1 MNRALVV
8 SGGGSK
14 GAFAVGA
21 IRKLQQQYT
30 GLAYTHFVG
39 TSTGSLIVPLAAI
52 GELDLLEQLYTTVKT
67 SDIITK
73 FNIGDRLNTHSI
85 FDSTPLWNL
94 ITTYYDDA
102 RCQQLLNGSTKVYI
116 ATTCLQSSQLVIY
129 TTDPA
134 PEPVKHYEIISLTS
148 PDHLRK
154 AILASASQPV
164 FMPPVK
170 VDKNVPGAVNPGYQY
185 VDGGVRQYVGIEMAI
200 DQGAE
205 EIFAILLS
213 AEGDDPINKEFKSL
227 FDILQ
232 QTIDIFTLD
241 VGKNDLIIPEQYN
254 EALSYIDSV
263 KKKMKRE
270 GVATS
275 DIEKYFSIRG
285 HESPWE
291 DKVPLS
297 IFIIRP
303 DAPLGGGPGGL
314 EFNPTEMKGM
324 VTKGRQAA
332 GDFIAGLEPGQ
343 ITWA

>member
-1 MNRALVV
+1 MNRALVI

-14 GAFAVGA
+14 GAFAVGV
-21 IRKLQQQYT
+21 IRKLQQEYP
-30 GLAYTHFVG
+30 GLGYTHFVG
-39 TSTGSLIVPLAAI
+39 TSTGSLIVPLAAL
-52 GELDLLEQLYTTVKT
+52 GEIDLLEQLYTTVKT

-94 ITTYYDDA
+94 ITTYYDDT
-102 RCQQLLNGSTKVYI
+102 RCQQLLDGTHKVYLT
-116 ATTCLQSSQLVIY
+116 TTCLQSSQLVVY

-134 PEPVKHYEIISLTS
+134 PAPVKHYEIIRLTS
-148 PDHLRK
+148 ADHLRK

-170 VDKNVPGAVNPGYQY
+170 VDKNVPGAANPGFQY

-205 EIFAILLS
+205 EIFSILLS
-213 AEGDDPINKEFKSL
+213 ASDEAPVNKEFKSL
-227 FDILQ
+227 FEILQ

-241 VGKNDLIIPEQYN
+241 VGKNDLIIPDQYN

-270 GVATS
+270 GVATT
-275 DIEKYFSIRG
+275 DIANYFRIRG

-291 DKVPLS
+291 DKVPLG

-314 EFNPTEMKGM
+314 EFDPTEMKSM
-324 VTKGRQAA
+324 VTKGKRAA
-332 GDFIAGLEPGQ
+332 GGFIAALEPGQ